1 MNETAAKIVSEVT
14 EMREESVK
22 YFLCDDGSY
31 IAATYAA
38 PVHYNENGVWKEID
52 NTLTPSSK
60 SGETVYSTKGGLNIT
75 VPSELGSGKR
85 FTATNGGYTI
95 SFGVKSID
103 NSLSAQAKVVETDAL
118 PSVVKMNST
127 AEISDEKVTA
137 LSMAQNAETLTEK
150 QKVEKFNNEQMTVD
164 KQSGAVVYK
173 GFDQQSD
180 LEYIVTSNSLKEN
193 IVVYKPQ
200 DEYVYSF
207 DLDSDGLIPVEQAN
221 GSIILVESEASQE
234 AVFTLDAPY
243 MYDANGAESYDI
255 ELSIKENGD
264 EYVVTV
270 EVDSTWLNNS
280 EREFPV
286 VIDPTWSAPNSK
298 IQDIYVI
305 NGTFA
310 NSPRSNSEIRAGRNL
325 TNIVRSYIKLT
336 LPSNLPIGY
345 SLYNSTLVLR
355 KQNYFKVSEDIEV
368 RAYDCK
374 DAAAWST
381 SSISWNNQPFN
392 NSNNGYLNSNPELL
406 SSVAA
411 SSGLSSYTFNITG
424 AVQRWINGGNNN
436 GIMLASS
443 NESTKTQVDFY
454 STRASSSG
462 SRPSFVMYYYDPY
475 VSEKK
480 WTPKCQLSD
489 SKTVHVRCSLPWTVE
504 ISPDSPWLS
513 VTDLKD
519 KTFKLRAAENTM
531 ASARSGTATVKTSLN
546 GVESVIGTIAVTQFG
561 AEPNIILS
569 TEQVDLK
576 HTNQSKTITV
586 TSNSSWTVS
595 KDSDWID
602 IENGEGTGNASF
614 EINTTENNTSNTRIG
629 TITVQAGTV
638 SKTITVTQ
646 FDGVSELFNPI
657 NSNDT
662 SETRASTEYNHPL
675 AQWAMKLA
683 YSAYMPLKGRISD
696 IAPGMFMES
705 GINPAQDELAACGFE
720 SNIYNNGENDTVCH
734 VIGHRNISYDLSN
747 NIDGGN
753 DDATLGVY
761 KNVSG
766 SGFEGCFISN
776 DQSGLRSDDAMDSTG
791 MYCGGYSGAFW
802 NTLSLEGANN
812 TDGGNNNGTLGILEG
827 TGKCE
832 PTGVFSGNDS
842 SGLRTD
848 VSMDSIGMSCVGS
861 SEAFWNTL
869 SLEGANNTD
878 CVFKTNTNGGNN
890 GYFGVSKGTI
900 ARKSVGAFVRNDSSC
915 LRTDDFVD
923 DIYID
928 SRQNSGT
935 FQNTLNSDGENNAD
949 CMRTLVVVD
958 IRGTSTNKDWITDVG
973 TQFTSVGINFET
985 GMNMVLN
992 SLYHGTGDTENC
1004 TECNGDGCEFC
1015 EGYIP
1020 HNNISNP
1027 IFLVTGHSLGAAV
1040 ANLVASHLNS
1050 CTDTAHCSGTRT
1062 VQDVYAYTFA
1072 TPKTVKN
1079 STGNNDQNI
1088 FNILNNNDVVPLVP
1102 TNIMA
1107 LNWAD
1112 NGWTRHGRDFHLSM
1126 PMYVQLPLLKSLD
1139 TAALG
1144 LGGHAMSTYS
1154 HWLETLPGK
1163 LNKNAEAITAA
1174 DLDAISDAREAA
1186 GLLPRLLR
1194 VKCPVDVTLKDSEG
1208 NIIAYESARENAVYP
1223 NITESEVVSW
1233 ISNNN
1238 EKVFFLPFG
1247 CEDVTAEIEAYDYG
1261 TMNVALETIG
1271 AGDQLDS
1278 MTYSNVSLYPGKDF
1292 EIQIDENSVPSE
1304 SQLMAVAE
1312 DGTQTEPSKNPY
1324 LKSAVPDTPY
1334 AGNNYITVVTD
1345 RSVTKVQ
1352 FVHHDSRDTMTYTRD
1367 NVDVTLVDDGEV
1379 LTWRIHRNFPATV
1392 YDVGVKVGS
1401 YNWYYT
1407 ERVFELKTS

>member
-1 MNETAAKIVSEVT
+1 MFKRITAAALSLLFVFSIIPASALDSLSVEETAAKIVSEVT

-52 NTLTPSSK
+52 NTLTLSSK
-60 SGETVYSTKGGLNIT
+60 SGETVYSTKGGLNVT

-85 FTATNGGYTI
+85 FTATNEGYTI

-127 AEISDEKVTA
+127 AEISNEKVTA
-137 LSMAQNAETLTEK
+137 SSMAQKAETLTEK

-173 GFDQQSD
+173 GFNQQSD

-200 DEYVYSF
+200 AEYVYSF
-207 DLDSDGLIPVEQAN
+207 DLDSDGLIPVEQPN

-270 EVDSTWLNNS
+270 EADSTWLNNS

-298 IQDIYVI
+298 IQDVYVI

-310 NSPRSNSEIRAGRNL
+310 NSPRSNTEIRAGRNL

-336 LPSNLPIGY
+336 LPTNLPIGY
-345 SLYNSTLVLR
+345 SLYNSTLVLK
-355 KQNYFKVSEDIEV
+355 KQNYFKVSKDIDV

-374 DAAAWST
+374 DASSWST
-381 SSISWNNQPFN
+381 SSISWNNQPFD
-392 NSNNGYLNSNPELL
+392 NSNNGYLHSNPELL

-411 SSGLSSYTFNITG
+411 KSDSEDYIFNITK
-424 AVQRWINGGNNN
+424 AVSRWEKGETNN

-443 NESTKTQVDFY
+443 DESTKTQVDFY
-454 STRASSSG
+454 STRATAAET
-462 SRPSFVMYYYDPY
+462 RPNFVMYYHDPY
-475 VSEKK
+475 VSLKK
-480 WTPKCQLSD
+480 WTPTCKS
-489 SKTVHVRCSLPWTVE
+489 SVSSTVHVLCRLPWTVE
-504 ISPDSPWLS
+504 ISPDSPWLT
-513 VTDLKD
+513 VTDLKA
-519 KTFKLRAAENTM
+519 KSFKLKADENTL
-531 ASARSGTATVKTSLN
+531 ASERSGTVTVKTSL
-546 GVESVIGTIAVTQFG
+546 GDVTSVIGTITVTQFG
-561 AEPNIILS
+561 AEPNIILD
-569 TEQVDLK
+569 TEHMDVK
-576 HTNQSKTITV
+576 HTNQTKTISV
-586 TSNSSWTVS
+586 VSNSSWTAS
-595 KDSDWID
+595 SNSDWIE
-602 IENGEGTGNASF
+602 IENGNGIGNSTFSMTVQGNTKQENGTND
-614 EINTTENNTSNTRIG
+614 TRTG
-629 TITVQAGTV
+629 TVTVQAGTV
-638 SKTITVTQ
+638 SKTITVRQ
-646 FDGVSELFNPI
+646 FDEASEYFNPI
-657 NSNDT
+657 NS
-662 SETRASTEYNHPL
+662 EGIGVTRPSTEYNHPL

-683 YSAYMPLKGRISD
+683 YAAYKPLKGQFSD
-696 IAPGMFMES
+696 IAPGKFMEPDIRS
-705 GINPAQDELAACGFE
+705 AQEELDDYGFE
-720 SNIYNNGENDTVCH
+720 SSIYNDGDNDTVCH
-734 VIGHRNISYDLSN
+734 VIGHKQIYANIN
-747 NIDGGN
+747 NSTNGGN
-753 DDATLGVY
+753 D
-761 KNVSG
+761 
-766 SGFEGCFISN
+766 
-776 DQSGLRSDDAMDSTG
+776 
-791 MYCGGYSGAFW
+791 
-802 NTLSLEGANN
+802 
-812 TDGGNNNGTLGILEG
+812 NGTLGIFEG
-827 TGKCE
+827 TAKCRS
-832 PTGVFSGNDS
+832 TGVIYGTNQS
-842 SGLRTD
+842 SLRTD
-848 VSMDSIGMSCVGS
+848 VSMDSTGMSCVGS

-869 SLEGANNTD
+869 NSNGANNT
-878 CVFKTNTNGGNN
+878 
-890 GYFGVSKGTI
+890 
-900 ARKSVGAFVRNDSSC
+900 
-915 LRTDDFVD
+915 
-923 DIYID
+923 
-928 SRQNSGT
+928 
-935 FQNTLNSDGENNAD
+935 D

-958 IRGTSTNKDWITDVG
+958 IRGSSTNKDWITDFG
-973 TQFTSVGINFET
+973 TQLDPNWGSFGA
-985 GMNMVLN
+985 GMEMVLK

-1004 TECNGDGCEFC
+1004 TKCNGKSDGCEYC
-1015 EGYIP
+1015 KGYIP
-1020 HNNISNP
+1020 FNNISNP

-1040 ANLVASHLNS
+1040 ANLVAEHLNS
-1050 CTDTAHCSGTRT
+1050 CKDTNHCPGSRT
-1062 VQDVYAYTFA
+1062 EKDIYSYTFA

-1079 STGNNDQNI
+1079 KQGSDSQNI
-1088 FNILNNNDVVPLVP
+1088 FNILNNNDIVPLVP
-1102 TNIMA
+1102 TNILA

-1112 NGWTRHGRDFHLSM
+1112 NGWTRHGRDFRITM
-1126 PMYVQLPLLKSLD
+1126 PMNVDLWWLKPFD
-1139 TAALG
+1139 TALLG
-1144 LGGHAMSTYS
+1144 FGGHAMSTYS
-1154 HWLETLPGK
+1154 RWLESFPGM
-1163 LNKNAEAITAA
+1163 LNKKAEDITTA
-1174 DLDAISDAREAA
+1174 DLESLTDNREAV
-1186 GLLPRLLR
+1186 GLLPRLFK
-1194 VKCPVDVTLKDSEG
+1194 VKCPVDVTLKDSAG
-1208 NIIAYESARENAVYP
+1208 NIVAYESARENAVYP
-1223 NITESEVVSW
+1223 EIAESGIASW
-1233 ISNNN
+1233 ISKDN

-1271 AGDQLDS
+1271 AGDQLES
-1278 MTYSNVSLYPGKDF
+1278 MTYSNVSLYPGKNF

-1367 NVDVTLVDDGEV
+1367 NVDVTLVDDGET

-1407 ERVFELKTS
+1407 ERVFELTRA